1 MYCQAYVQRSFVFM
15 GFWHIGHIKLPL
27 PNLFKRIVPEEIS
40 SDLSLEVAKPGFI
53 GNATVLQFLPKQSL
67 F

>member
-1 MYCQAYVQRSFVFM
+1 M
-15 GFWHIGHIKLPL
+15 GFWHWGTLSCPSPISLK
-27 PNLFKRIVPEEIS
+27 IVPEEIS